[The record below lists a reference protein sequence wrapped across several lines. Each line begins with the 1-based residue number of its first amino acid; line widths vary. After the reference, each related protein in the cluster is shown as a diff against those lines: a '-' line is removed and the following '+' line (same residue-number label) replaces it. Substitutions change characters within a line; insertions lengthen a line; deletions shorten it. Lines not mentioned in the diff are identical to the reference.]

1 MKKRFF
7 NCLAA
12 VLVLLLSFSVL
23 SVRPSAKESKAP
35 VKTSSSYDASEAL
48 KARFLNMLNHNFAY
62 DTAFESAEDLVNCAV
77 LAQLNLRD
85 GKDDAYIAENYIKS
99 YLLDM
104 YGVEVD
110 DFSVFNTEFP
120 HKDGFVYIV
129 PRGFSVFSHS
139 NAAVAENEDGTY
151 TVTTDVTVT
160 GHDSDEENGKAV
172 TMFVKSSDSKFGFY
186 ILSSN
191 IYFDTDNA

>member
-1 MKKRFF
+1 MKKRFL
-7 NCLAA
+7 NCLAM

-23 SVRPSAKESKAP
+23 SVRPSAKESEAP
-35 VKTSSSYDASEAL
+35 VKTSSYDANEAL

-85 GKDDAYIAENYIKS
+85 GAYIAENYIRD

-104 YGVEVD
+104 YGVEIE

-120 HKDGFVYIV
+120 HKDGFVYVV
-129 PRGFSVFSHS
+129 PRGFSVFSHG
-139 NAAVAENEDGTY
+139 NAAVSENEDGTY

-160 GHDSDEENGKAV
+160 GHDSDTEYGKAV
-172 TMFVKSSDSKFGFY
+172 TMFVKSGESKFGFY

>member
-1 MKKRFF
+1 MKKRFL
-7 NCLAA
+7 NCLAM
-12 VLVLLLSFSVL
+12 VLVMLLSFSVL
-23 SVRPSAKESKAP
+23 SVRPSAKGSEAP
-35 VKTSSSYDASEAL
+35 VKSAYYDANEAL

-77 LAQLNLRD
+77 LARLNLRD
-85 GKDDAYIAENYIKS
+85 DKDDSYIAENYIKD

-104 YGVEVD
+104 YGIEIN
-110 DFSVFNTEFP
+110 DFSVFNTDFP

-139 NAAVAENEDGTY
+139 NAAITENEDGTY
-151 TVTTDVTVT
+151 TVTTDVTVIS
-160 GHDSDEENGKAV
+160 HDSDEEKGKAV

>member
-1 MKKRFF
+1 MKKRFL
-7 NCLAA
+7 NCLAM
-12 VLVLLLSFSVL
+12 VLVMLLSFSVL
-23 SVRPSAKESKAP
+23 SVRPSAKGSEAP
-35 VKTSSSYDASEAL
+35 VKSASYDANEAL

-77 LAQLNLRD
+77 LARLNLRD
-85 GKDDAYIAENYIKS
+85 DKDDSYIAENYIKD

-104 YGVEVD
+104 YGIEID
-110 DFSVFNTEFP
+110 DFSVFNTDFP

-129 PRGFSVFSHS
+129 PRGFSMFSHS
-139 NAAVAENEDGTY
+139 NAAITENEDGTY
-151 TVTTDVTVT
+151 TVTTDVTVI
-160 GHDSDEENGKAV
+160 GHDSDEEKGKAV
-172 TMFVKSSDSKFGFY
+172 TMFVKSSDSKFGFC

>member
-1 MKKRFF
+1 MKKRFL
-7 NCLAA
+7 NCLAM
-12 VLVLLLSFSVL
+12 VLVMLLSFSVL
-23 SVRPSAKESKAP
+23 SVRPSAKGSDAP
-35 VKTSSSYDASEAL
+35 VKSASYDANEAL

-77 LAQLNLRD
+77 LARLNLRD
-85 GKDDAYIAENYIKS
+85 DKDDPYIDENYIKD

-104 YGVEVD
+104 YGIEID
-110 DFSVFNTEFP
+110 DFSVFNTDFP

-139 NAAVAENEDGTY
+139 NAAITENEDGTY
-151 TVTTDVTVT
+151 TVTTDVTVI
-160 GHDSDEENGKAV
+160 GHDSDEEKGKAV
-172 TMFVKSSDSKFGFY
+172 TMFVKSNDSKFGFY

>member
-1 MKKRFF
+1 MKKRFL
-7 NCLAA
+7 NCLAT

-23 SVRPSAKESKAP
+23 SVRPSAKESEAP
-35 VKTSSSYDASEAL
+35 VKASSYDANEAL

-85 GKDDAYIAENYIKS
+85 GAYIAENYIRD

-104 YGVEVD
+104 YGVEIE

-120 HKDGFVYIV
+120 HKDGFVYVV
-129 PRGFSVFSHS
+129 PRGFSVFSHG
-139 NAAVAENEDGTY
+139 NAAVSENEDGTY

-160 GHDSDEENGKAV
+160 GHDSDPEYGKAV
-172 TMFVKSSDSKFGFY
+172 TMFVKSGESKFGFY

>member
-1 MKKRFF
+1 M
-7 NCLAA
+7 
-12 VLVLLLSFSVL
+12 VSVMLLSFSVL
-23 SVRPSAKESKAP
+23 SVRPSAKGSEAP
-35 VKTSSSYDASEAL
+35 VKSASYDANEAL

-85 GKDDAYIAENYIKS
+85 SKNDAYIAENYIKS

-110 DFSVFNTEFP
+110 DFSVFNTDFP

-139 NAAVAENEDGTY
+139 NAVVAENEDGTY
-151 TVTTDVTVT
+151 TVTTDVTVI
-160 GHDSDEENGKAV
+160 GHDSDEEKGKAV

>member
-1 MKKRFF
+1 MKKRFL
-7 NCLAA
+7 NCLATI
-12 VLVLLLSFSVL
+12 LVLLLSFSVL
-23 SVRPSAKESKAP
+23 SVRPSAKGSEAP
-35 VKTSSSYDASEAL
+35 VKSASYDANEAL

-77 LAQLNLRD
+77 LARLNLRD
-85 GKDDAYIAENYIKS
+85 DKDDSYIAENYIKD

-104 YGVEVD
+104 YGIEID
-110 DFSVFNTEFP
+110 DFSVFNTDFP
-120 HKDGFVYIV
+120 HKDALVYIV

-139 NAAVAENEDGTY
+139 NAAITENEDGTY
-151 TVTTDVTVT
+151 TVTTDVTVI
-160 GHDSDEENGKAV
+160 GHDSDEEKGKAV

>member
-1 MKKRFF
+1 MKKRFL
-7 NCLAA
+7 NCLAM
-12 VLVLLLSFSVL
+12 VLVMLLSFSVL
-23 SVRPSAKESKAP
+23 SVRPSAKGSEAP
-35 VKTSSSYDASEAL
+35 VKSASYDANEAL

-85 GKDDAYIAENYIKS
+85 SKNDAYIAENYIKS

-104 YGVEVD
+104 YGAEVD

-139 NAAVAENEDGTY
+139 NAAITENEDGTY
-151 TVTTDVTVT
+151 MVTTDVTVI
-160 GHDSDEENGKAV
+160 GHDSDEEKGKAV

>member
-1 MKKRFF
+1 MKKRFL
-7 NCLAA
+7 NCLATI
-12 VLVLLLSFSVL
+12 LVLLLSFSVL
-23 SVRPSAKESKAP
+23 SVRPSAKGSEVP
-35 VKTSSSYDASEAL
+35 FKTSSYDANEAL
-48 KARFLNMLNHNFAY
+48 KSRFLNMLNHNFAY

-77 LAQLNLRD
+77 LARLNLRD
-85 GKDDAYIAENYIKS
+85 DKDDSYIAENYIKD

-104 YGVEVD
+104 YGIGID
-110 DFSVFNTEFP
+110 DFSVFNTDFP

-139 NAAVAENEDGTY
+139 NAAITENEDGTY
-151 TVTTDVTVT
+151 TVTTDVTVIS
-160 GHDSDEENGKAV
+160 HDSDAENGRAV
-172 TMFVKSSDSKFGFY
+172 TMFVKSSESKFGFC

>member
-1 MKKRFF
+1 MKKRFL
-7 NCLAA
+7 NCLATI
-12 VLVLLLSFSVL
+12 LVLLLSFSVL
-23 SVRPSAKESKAP
+23 SVRPSAQESEAP

-77 LAQLNLRD
+77 LARLNLRD
-85 GKDDAYIAENYIKS
+85 DKDDSYIAENYIKD

-104 YGVEVD
+104 YGIEID
-110 DFSVFNTEFP
+110 DFSVFNTDFP

-139 NAAVAENEDGTY
+139 NAAITENEDGTY
-151 TVTTDVTVT
+151 TVTTDVTVIS
-160 GHDSDEENGKAV
+160 HDSDAENGRAV
-172 TMFVKSSDSKFGFY
+172 TMFVKSSESKFGFC

>member
-1 MKKRFF
+1 MKKRFL
-7 NCLAA
+7 NCLATI
-12 VLVLLLSFSVL
+12 LVLLLSFSVL
-23 SVRPSAKESKAP
+23 SVRPSAKESEAP
-35 VKTSSSYDASEAL
+35 VKVSSYDENEAL

-77 LAQLNLRD
+77 LARLNLRD
-85 GKDDAYIAENYIKS
+85 DKDDSYIAENYIKD

-104 YGVEVD
+104 YGIEID
-110 DFSVFNTEFP
+110 DFSVFNTDFP

-139 NAAVAENEDGTY
+139 NAAITENEDGTY
-151 TVTTDVTVT
+151 MVTTDVTVI
-160 GHDSDEENGKAV
+160 GHDSDEEKGKAV

-191 IYFDTDNA
+191 IYFNTDNA

>member
-1 MKKRFF
+1 MKKRFL
-7 NCLAA
+7 NCLATI
-12 VLVLLLSFSVL
+12 LVLLLSFSVL
-23 SVRPSAKESKAP
+23 SVRPSAKESEAP
-35 VKTSSSYDASEAL
+35 VKVSSYDENEAL

-77 LAQLNLRD
+77 LARLNLRD
-85 GKDDAYIAENYIKS
+85 DKDDSYIAENYIKD

-104 YGVEVD
+104 YGIEID
-110 DFSVFNTEFP
+110 DFSVFNTDFP

-151 TVTTDVTVT
+151 MVTTDVTVI
-160 GHDSDEENGKAV
+160 GHDSDEEKGKAV
-172 TMFVKSSDSKFGFY
+172 TMFVKSSESKFGFC